1 MLSDMKWENVPMRPQ
16 QIKIRSKYVEKKI
29 DSKSAYMASVFF
41 LCRWLCGILLD
52 GCMYIW
58 VWACVVGAFFYSD
71 HVTYRREKRLRR
83 KMLDQVHI
91 ALSLRPGSSHSEAG
105 LMSCLPEKPGAG
117 AGPLQRPW
125 KTHPIVTFWPM
136 RPLSSLGSQIAA

>member
-1 MLSDMKWENVPMRPQ
+1 MWRKRLTA
-16 QIKIRSKYVEKKI
+16 
-29 DSKSAYMASVFF
+29 SAPTWRVCLFSVDDCVGSYLMAV
-41 LCRWLCGILLD
+41 CIYGYGR
-52 GCMYIW
+52 
-58 VWACVVGAFFYSD
+58 VWVGAFFYSD

-117 AGPLQRPW
+117 AGPLQRP
-125 KTHPIVTFWPM
+125 
-136 RPLSSLGSQIAA
+136 